1 MTRDEKTAYIKS
13 GYSIRT
19 GAVRNRDLAHVLAS
33 DDDLDRNLPHTA
45 RLTRNQGDWGFGL
58 LKWTAGSTCVA
69 RIPKDQMIAVGEH
82 GNVAVLGSGENYEE
96 RIITKTDS
104 PEKRGPIREVREIG
118 GKAYAVGMDRQ
129 VYRRD
134 GRSSW
139 VCVDGNMRK
148 APALDVVFG
157 FESIHGFSEQDMYA
171 VGWHGE
177 MWRYDGKAWK
187 EIASPTNLLL
197 TRVFCAPGGTVY
209 ACGQRGML
217 LRGSKSIWEVVEHRS
232 TQEDLW
238 DLQWFEGKLYLSTT
252 SLVYTLE
259 KDALVPV
266 AMDDEVPEACYHLD
280 AADGIMWSI
289 GPKDVI
295 QFDGKSWTRI
305 V

>member
-1 MTRDEKTAYIKS
+1 
-13 GYSIRT
+13 
-19 GAVRNRDLAHVLAS
+19 
-33 DDDLDRNLPHTA
+33 
-45 RLTRNQGDWGFGL
+45 
-58 LKWTAGSTCVA
+58 
-69 RIPKDQMIAVGEH
+69 MIAVGEH
-82 GNVAVLGSGENYEE
+82 GDVAVLGSGERYEE
-96 RIITKTDS
+96 KIFTKTDS

-148 APALDVVFG
+148 APATDVVFG

-171 VGWHGE
+171 VGWQGE

-259 KDALVPV
+259 NDALVPV
-266 AMDDEVPEACYHLD
+266 AMGDEVPEACYHLD

-289 GPKDVI
+289 GRKDII